1 MIGPDLALVA
11 AYLQIIL
18 INVALSGD
26 NAIVIGMAAAG
37 LRPDVRGKAILAGIG
52 SATVIRIVFAIAA
65 SQLMAVTGLLL
76 AGGVLLSWVCWKM
89 YCDLREPD
97 ETDVSGQHLTA
108 GREKTLPQAVVQIII
123 ADVSM
128 SLDNVL
134 AVAGAARTNLFA
146 LVFGLILS
154 VLLMGLAASVIA
166 RLLTRFHWIAWLGL
180 AIIAYVALT
189 MVYSGADQ
197 LIGGWL
203 PKLPL
208 LSA

>member
-1 MIGPDLALVA
+1 MIGPDLAIVA
-11 AYLQIIL
+11 AYLQIVL

-76 AGGVLLSWVCWKM
+76 AGGLLLLWVCWKM

-97 ETDVSGQHLTA
+97 DADTDGAVATH
-108 GREKTLPQAVVQIII
+108 GREKTLSQAVVQIVI

-134 AVAGAARTNLFA
+134 AVAGAARTNIFA

-154 VLLMGLAASVIA
+154 VLLMGLAASLIA
-166 RLLTRFHWIAWLGL
+166 RLLTRFHWIAWVGL
-180 AIIAYVALT
+180 AIIAYVALA

-197 LIGGWL
+197 VVGGWL
-203 PKLPL
+203 PNLPL

>member
-76 AGGVLLSWVCWKM
+76 AGGMLLLWVCWKM

-97 ETDVSGQHLTA
+97 ETDSSGEHVTA

-128 SLDNVL
+128 SLDNIL

-166 RLLTRFHWIAWLGL
+166 RLLTRFHWIAWVGLG
-180 AIIAYVALT
+180 IVAYVAVT

-197 LIGGWL
+197 VIGGGL
-203 PKLPL
+203 PELPFL
-208 LSA
+208 RA

>member
-1 MIGPDLALVA
+1 MIGPDLAIVA
-11 AYLQIIL
+11 AYLQIVL

-37 LRPDVRGKAILAGIG
+37 LRPDVRTKAILAGIG

-76 AGGVLLSWVCWKM
+76 AGGLLLLWVCWKM
-89 YCDLREPD
+89 YCDLRQPD
-97 ETDVSGQHLTA
+97 ETDADGGAITT
-108 GREKTLPQAVVQIII
+108 GREKTLLQAVVQIIV

-166 RLLTRFHWIAWLGL
+166 RLLTRFHWIAWVGL

-197 LIGGWL
+197 VIGGWL